1 MLLSDL
7 ELRIQLLQ
15 TILKERA
22 KNAAAATV
30 ANALGVEADKTKSR
44 QTRPGHTALNSP
56 LAPWRLGLML

>member
-22 KNAAAATV
+22 KNAAAAATA
-30 ANALGVEADKTKSR
+30 ANALGGETEKTKSR
-44 QTRPGHTALNSP
+44 RTTALNSP
-56 LAPWRLGLML
+56 LAPWRLGMML